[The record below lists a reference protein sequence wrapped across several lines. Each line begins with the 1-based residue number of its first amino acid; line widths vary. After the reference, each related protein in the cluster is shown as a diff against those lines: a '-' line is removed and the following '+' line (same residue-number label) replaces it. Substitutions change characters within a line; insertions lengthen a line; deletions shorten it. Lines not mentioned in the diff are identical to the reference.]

1 MTLQRRHWKLALW
14 MLPVLLIAA
23 MIVSQWQL
31 PAQAQGAEGSG
42 QSTKRTVSVTGEGK
56 VTVEPDIAFIHLGVV
71 TEGKTAEAAQS
82 ANADIFAK
90 VREVLFE
97 QFAMKEKDVQTI
109 SFRVRPNYV
118 YKEGEDPEIS
128 SYTATQTIQIS
139 YRELSRIG
147 EVLDAVAKA
156 GVNRVDSVQFA
167 TEKAEQYQLEAL
179 QAAMK
184 NARQKAEALA
194 AAENETIKGVV
205 SITQHGSGGSLYY
218 NDYARA
224 SFEASA
230 VSDSAVSS
238 VNPGE
243 IVVNAQVG
251 VVYEF

>member
-1 MTLQRRHWKLALW
+1 MAAAGTSARGRR
-14 MLPVLLIAA
+14 
-23 MIVSQWQL
+23 QW
-31 PAQAQGAEGSG
+31 AEHEAHRFGNRGRESNR
-42 QSTKRTVSVTGEGK
+42 K
-56 VTVEPDIAFIHLGVV
+56 PDIAFIHLGVV

-82 ANADIFAK
+82 ANAEIFAK

-109 SFRVRPNYV
+109 SFRVRPNYI

-139 YRELSRIG
+139 YRKLSRIG

-205 SITQHGSGGSLYY
+205 RRYSRAQAAAYIIMITRGL
-218 NDYARA
+218 
-224 SFEASA
+224 
-230 VSDSAVSS
+230 V
-238 VNPGE
+238 
-243 IVVNAQVG
+243 
-251 VVYEF
+251 